1 MQPVAIIDISKELSE
16 RSEAYP
22 GDRRFT
28 RAWPCKVSTGSAA
41 NVSEVSGSS
50 HLGTH
55 VDLPTHL
62 YEDSAIPTLE
72 TFIGP
77 AVVVERPLAAIPRG
91 VRVLVKGSGALDA
104 NEASAIV
111 EAGAVLVGV
120 EGMSVDE
127 LDSADLPNHRILL
140 GAGVAILE
148 NLDLSAV
155 EPGAYELIALPL
167 KIAGA
172 EATWVRAALRTL

>member
-1 MQPVAIIDISKELSE
+1 M
-16 RSEAYP
+16 
-22 GDRRFT
+22 
-28 RAWPCKVSTGSAA
+28 
-41 NVSEVSGSS
+41 
-50 HLGTH
+50 
-55 VDLPTHL
+55 
-62 YEDSAIPTLE
+62 
-72 TFIGP
+72 
-77 AVVVERPLAAIPRG
+77 
-91 VRVLVKGSGALDA
+91 DA
-104 NEASAIV
+104 DEASAIV
-111 EAGAVLVGV
+111 EAGAALVGV
-120 EGMSVDE
+120 EGMSVDQ